1 MFLMLEHRQIAWN
14 RVSYVTIVPM
24 SSHNDE
30 HTQFVL
36 LSSDELGPAAL
47 SPAQLVESILFVASE
62 AVTIAQLAKALEA
75 STTQVEAALNEL
87 QTNYQQRGI
96 RLQRTGDQVQLVT
109 APEAAAV
116 VGRFLGVERSARLSN
131 ASLEVLAIVAY
142 RQPLTKAQIE
152 AIRGVDSSS
161 ALRMLLARELINEQ
175 GRLETAGR
183 PILYGTT
190 ALFLQQFGL
199 TSLTELPTIEG
210 FALSLP
216 KQAEEGTSP
225 TSDGQANT
233 TAPVSAE
240 PA

>member
-1 MFLMLEHRQIAWN
+1 MN
-14 RVSYVTIVPM
+14 RVSYVTIVLM

-30 HTQFVL
+30 HTQSVL

-47 SPAQLVESILFVASE
+47 SHAHLVESILFVASE
-62 AVTIAQLAKALEA
+62 AVTIAQLAKALECA
-75 STTQVEAALNEL
+75 PALVESALTEL
-87 QTNYQQRGI
+87 QASYQQRGI
-96 RLQRTGDQVQLVT
+96 RLQRTGDHVQLVT
-109 APEAAAV
+109 APEAASV

-131 ASLEVLAIVAY
+131 AALEVLAIIAY

-161 ALRMLLARELINEQ
+161 ALRMLLTRELISEQ
-175 GRLETAGR
+175 SRLETAGR

-210 FALSLP
+210 LAGAMP
-216 KQAEEGTSP
+216 NQADDAGSSSS
-225 TSDGQANT
+225 SDQ
-233 TAPVSAE
+233 TAIVS
-240 PA
+240 